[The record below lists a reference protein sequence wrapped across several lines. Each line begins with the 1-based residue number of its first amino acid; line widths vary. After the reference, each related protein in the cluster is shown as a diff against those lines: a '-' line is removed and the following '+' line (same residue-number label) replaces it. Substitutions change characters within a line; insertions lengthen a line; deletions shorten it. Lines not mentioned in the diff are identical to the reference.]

1 MYRYEVEGCEVIWAI
16 KNKSITSTFVD
27 TGAAAFFL
35 PHLNEEKGEEEKTS
49 KRLKY
54 TVDGKVLHK
63 VPGSPLYIF
72 GP

>member
-1 MYRYEVEGCEVIWAI
+1 MEGCEVIWAI

-27 TGAAAFFL
+27 AGAAAFFL

-54 TVDGKVLHK
+54 TVDGKVFIVCLLHF
-63 VPGSPLYIF
+63 LYS
-72 GP
+72 